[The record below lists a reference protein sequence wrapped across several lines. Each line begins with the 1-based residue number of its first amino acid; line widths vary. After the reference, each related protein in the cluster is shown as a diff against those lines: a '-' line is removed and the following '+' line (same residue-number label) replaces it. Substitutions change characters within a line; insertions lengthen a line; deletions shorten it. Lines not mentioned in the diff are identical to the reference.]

1 MLSATALFKI
11 CKEIMKNILNKEYSL
26 QIKQL
31 TEGFI
36 IKWKKGVIYKV
47 ILEWNHFVSWFFNYA
62 FYVCFIIEYK
72 H

>member
-1 MLSATALFKI
+1 
-11 CKEIMKNILNKEYSL
+11 MKNILNKEYSL

-31 TEGFI
+31 TGGFI

-47 ILEWNHFVSWFFNYA
+47 ILEWNHFVILTS
-62 FYVCFIIEYK
+62 CKIC

>member
-1 MLSATALFKI
+1 
-11 CKEIMKNILNKEYSL
+11 MKNILNKKYSL
-26 QIKQL
+26 QIKQF
-31 TEGFI
+31 TGGFI

>member
-1 MLSATALFKI
+1 
-11 CKEIMKNILNKEYSL
+11 MKNILNKEYSL